1 MRDKNKEIDIYRST
15 EIKSLVKRKPNQ
27 NKVMLIL
34 IIIFALILISL
45 ITIEVTKI
53 LKEANF
59 VKEYQNQLV
68 TLKEQEELK
77 LRKIEQAKEEKRV
90 KYTENWIQN
99 VNHIY
104 SSDKKRAFL
113 TFDDGPSNVTPMI
126 LDTLKKENVKATF
139 FVLGKMVEQRPDMLK
154 RIYDEGHFIAN
165 HGYSHVY
172 DSIYLS
178 KEAVLDEYNR
188 CNTAVQNAIGDDK
201 YNSHLFRFPGGL
213 AGGKYAEIKLQAKE
227 LLKQNGIESIDWNA
241 LNGDGETNNLSLEF
255 ELQRLRE
262 TTQGKQSI
270 VVLMHDSP
278 LKSVTA
284 DSLSQIIAYLRN
296 EGYEFMNFYDL
307 QA

>member
-1 MRDKNKEIDIYRST
+1 MRNKNKEVDIYRST

-45 ITIEVTKI
+45 TTIEVTKI
-53 LKEANF
+53 IKEANF

-139 FVLGKMVEQRPDMLK
+139 FVLGKMVEQKPDMVK
-154 RIYDEGHFIAN
+154 RMYDEGHFIAN

-172 DSIYLS
+172 DSIYSS
-178 KEAVLDEYNR
+178 KEAVLDEFNK
-188 CNTAVQNAIGDDK
+188 CNIAVQNAIGDEK
-201 YNSHLFRFPGGL
+201 YNSHLFRFPGGSS
-213 AGGKYAEIKLQAKE
+213 GGKYADLKLQAKE
-227 LLKQNGIESIDWNA
+227 LLKQNGIESVDWNA
-241 LNGDGETNNLSLEF
+241 LNGDAETNNLSLEF
-255 ELQRLRE
+255 ELQRLDE
-262 TTQGKQSI
+262 TTKGKQS
-270 VVLMHDSP
+270 VVILMHDSP
-278 LKSVTA
+278 LKKVTA

-296 EGYEFMNFYDL
+296 NGYEFMNFHDL

>member
-113 TFDDGPSNVTPMI
+113 TFDDGPSNVTPKI
-126 LDTLKKENVKATF
+126 LDTLNKENVKATF

-227 LLKQNGIESIDWNA
+227 LLKQNGIESINWNA

-296 EGYEFMNFYDL
+296 EGYEFINFYDL
-307 QA
+307 EA

>member
-1 MRDKNKEIDIYRST
+1 MKQIYDIYRNET
-15 EIKSLVKRKPNQ
+15 SLVTKKT
-27 NKVMLIL
+27 NKNKIMLCLIIILAIIL
-34 IIIFALILISL
+34 IIL

-53 LKEANF
+53 IKEANF
-59 VKEYQNQLV
+59 VKAYQNQV
-68 TLKEQEELK
+68 ISLKEQEEEK
-77 LRKIEQAKEEKRV
+77 QRKIEEEKEAKRV

-99 VNHIY
+99 IENIY
-104 SSDKKRAFL
+104 TSDKKRAFL
-113 TFDDGPSNVTPMI
+113 TFDDGPSNVTPKI
-126 LDTLKKENVKATF
+126 LDTLNKENVKATF

-307 QA
+307 EA

>member
-59 VKEYQNQLV
+59 VKEYQNQLI

-227 LLKQNGIESIDWNA
+227 LLKQNEIESIDWNA

-307 QA
+307 EA

>member
-139 FVLGKMVEQRPDMLK
+139 LVLGKMVEQKPDMVK
-154 RIYDEGHFIAN
+154 RMYDEGHFIAN

-172 DSIYLS
+172 DSIYSS
-178 KEAVLDEYNR
+178 KEAVLDEFNK
-188 CNTAVQNAIGDDK
+188 CNIAVQNAIGDEK
-201 YNSHLFRFPGGL
+201 YNSHLFRFPGGSS
-213 AGGKYAEIKLQAKE
+213 GGKYADLKLQAKE
-227 LLKQNGIESIDWNA
+227 FLKQNGIESVDWNA
-241 LNGDGETNNLSLEF
+241 LNGDAETNNLSLEF
-255 ELQRLRE
+255 ELQRLDE
-262 TTQGKQSI
+262 TTKGKQS
-270 VVLMHDSP
+270 VVILMHDSP
-278 LKSVTA
+278 LKKVTA

-296 EGYEFMNFYDL
+296 NGYEFMNFYDI
-307 QA
+307 

>member
-1 MRDKNKEIDIYRST
+1 MSNKNKEVDIYRTT

-113 TFDDGPSNVTPMI
+113 TFDDGPSNVTPKI
-126 LDTLKKENVKATF
+126 LDTLNKENVKATF

-227 LLKQNGIESIDWNA
+227 LLKQNGIESINWNA

-307 QA
+307 EA

>member
-1 MRDKNKEIDIYRST
+1 MRNKNKEVDIYRST

-45 ITIEVTKI
+45 TTIEVTKI

-139 FVLGKMVEQRPDMLK
+139 FVLGKMVEQKPDMVK
-154 RIYDEGHFIAN
+154 RMYDEGHFIAN

-172 DSIYLS
+172 DSIYSS
-178 KEAVLDEYNR
+178 KEAVLDEFNK
-188 CNTAVQNAIGDDK
+188 CNIAVQNAIGDEK
-201 YNSHLFRFPGGL
+201 YNSHLFRFPGGSS
-213 AGGKYAEIKLQAKE
+213 GGKYADLKLQAKE
-227 LLKQNGIESIDWNA
+227 LLKQNGIESVDWNA
-241 LNGDGETNNLSLEF
+241 LNGDAETNNLSLEF
-255 ELQRLRE
+255 ELQRLEE
-262 TTQGKQSI
+262 TTKGKQS
-270 VVLMHDSP
+270 VVILMHDSP
-278 LKSVTA
+278 LKKVTA

-296 EGYEFMNFYDL
+296 NGYEFTNFYDI
-307 QA
+307 

>member
-1 MRDKNKEIDIYRST
+1 MKQIYDIYRNET
-15 EIKSLVKRKPNQ
+15 SLVTKKT
-27 NKVMLIL
+27 NKNKIMLCLIIILAIIL
-34 IIIFALILISL
+34 IIL

-53 LKEANF
+53 IKEANF
-59 VKEYQNQLV
+59 VKAYQNQV
-68 TLKEQEELK
+68 ISLKEQEEEK
-77 LRKIEQAKEEKRV
+77 QRKIEEEKDAKRV

-99 VNHIY
+99 IENIY
-104 SSDKKRAFL
+104 TSDKKRAFL
-113 TFDDGPSNVTPMI
+113 TFDDGPSNVTPKI
-126 LDTLKKENVKATF
+126 LDTLNKENVKATF

-307 QA
+307 EA

>member
-1 MRDKNKEIDIYRST
+1 MRNKNKEVDIYRST

-34 IIIFALILISL
+34 IITFALILISL
-45 ITIEVTKI
+45 TTIEVTKI

-139 FVLGKMVEQRPDMLK
+139 FVLGKMVEQKPDMVK
-154 RIYDEGHFIAN
+154 RMYDEGHFIAN

-172 DSIYLS
+172 DSIYSS
-178 KEAVLDEYNR
+178 KEAVLDEFNK
-188 CNTAVQNAIGDDK
+188 CNIAVQNAIGDEK
-201 YNSHLFRFPGGL
+201 YNSHLFRFPGGSS
-213 AGGKYAEIKLQAKE
+213 GGKYADLKLQAKE
-227 LLKQNGIESIDWNA
+227 LLKQNGIESVDWNA
-241 LNGDGETNNLSLEF
+241 LNGDAETNNLSLEF
-255 ELQRLRE
+255 ELQRLEE
-262 TTQGKQSI
+262 TTKGKQS
-270 VVLMHDSP
+270 VVILMHDSP
-278 LKSVTA
+278 LKKVTA

-296 EGYEFMNFYDL
+296 NGYEFTNFYDI
-307 QA
+307 

>member
-126 LDTLKKENVKATF
+126 LDTLNKENVKATF

-307 QA
+307 EA

>member
-307 QA
+307 EA

>member
-1 MRDKNKEIDIYRST
+1 
-15 EIKSLVKRKPNQ
+15 
-27 NKVMLIL
+27 MLIL
-34 IIIFALILISL
+34 IITFALILISL
-45 ITIEVTKI
+45 TTIEVTKI

-139 FVLGKMVEQRPDMLK
+139 FVLGKMVEQKPDMVK
-154 RIYDEGHFIAN
+154 RMYDEGHFIAN

-172 DSIYLS
+172 DSIYSS
-178 KEAVLDEYNR
+178 KEAVLDEFNK
-188 CNTAVQNAIGDDK
+188 CNIAVQNAIGDEK
-201 YNSHLFRFPGGL
+201 YNSHLFRFPGGSS
-213 AGGKYAEIKLQAKE
+213 GGKYADLKLQAKE
-227 LLKQNGIESIDWNA
+227 LLKQNGIESVDWNA
-241 LNGDGETNNLSLEF
+241 LNGDAETNNLSLEF
-255 ELQRLRE
+255 ELQRLEE
-262 TTQGKQSI
+262 TTKGKQS
-270 VVLMHDSP
+270 VVILMHDSP
-278 LKSVTA
+278 LKKVTA

-296 EGYEFMNFYDL
+296 NGYEFTNFYDI
-307 QA
+307 

>member
-126 LDTLKKENVKATF
+126 LDTLNKENVKATF

-213 AGGKYAEIKLQAKE
+213 AGGKYADLKLQAKE
-227 LLKQNGIESIDWNA
+227 LLKQNGIESVDWNA

-307 QA
+307 EA

>member
-113 TFDDGPSNVTPMI
+113 TFDDGPSNVTPKI
-126 LDTLKKENVKATF
+126 LDTLNKENVKATF

-227 LLKQNGIESIDWNA
+227 LLKQNGIESINWNA

-307 QA
+307 EA

>member
-1 MRDKNKEIDIYRST
+1 MRNKNKEVDIYRST

-45 ITIEVTKI
+45 TTIEVTKI

-139 FVLGKMVEQRPDMLK
+139 FVLGKMVEQKPDMVK
-154 RIYDEGHFIAN
+154 RMYDEGHFIAN

-172 DSIYLS
+172 DSIYSS
-178 KEAVLDEYNR
+178 KEAVLDEFNK
-188 CNTAVQNAIGDDK
+188 CNIAVQNAIGDEK
-201 YNSHLFRFPGGL
+201 YNSHLFRFPGGSS
-213 AGGKYAEIKLQAKE
+213 GGKYADLKLQAKE
-227 LLKQNGIESIDWNA
+227 LLKQNGIESVDWNA

-307 QA
+307 EA

>member
-59 VKEYQNQLV
+59 VKEYQNQLI

-307 QA
+307 EA

>member
-1 MRDKNKEIDIYRST
+1 MRNKNKEVDIYRST

-45 ITIEVTKI
+45 TTIEVTKI

-139 FVLGKMVEQRPDMLK
+139 FVLGKMVEQKPDMVK
-154 RIYDEGHFIAN
+154 RMYDEGHFIAN

-172 DSIYLS
+172 DSIYSS
-178 KEAVLDEYNR
+178 KEAVLDEFNK
-188 CNTAVQNAIGDDK
+188 CNIAVQNAIGDEK
-201 YNSHLFRFPGGL
+201 YNSHLFRFPGGSS
-213 AGGKYAEIKLQAKE
+213 GGKYADLKLQAKE
-227 LLKQNGIESIDWNA
+227 FLKQNGIESVDWNA
-241 LNGDGETNNLSLEF
+241 LNGDAETNNLSLEF
-255 ELQRLRE
+255 ELQRLDE
-262 TTQGKQSI
+262 TTKGKQS
-270 VVLMHDSP
+270 VVILMHDSP
-278 LKSVTA
+278 LKKVTA

-296 EGYEFMNFYDL
+296 NGYEFMNFHDL